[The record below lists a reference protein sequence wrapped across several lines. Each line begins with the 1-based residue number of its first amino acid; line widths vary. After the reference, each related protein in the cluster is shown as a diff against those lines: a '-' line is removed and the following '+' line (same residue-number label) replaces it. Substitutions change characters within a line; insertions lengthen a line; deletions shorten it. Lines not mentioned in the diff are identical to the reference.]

1 MASTYILGISAYYHD
16 SAASLLRDGEIV
28 AAAQEE
34 RFTRKKGDA
43 SFPARAVE
51 YCLRAGG
58 ITAADLAYVGFYDKP
73 LLKFERILDTYLGV
87 APRGFVSF
95 LKAAPVWLKDKLFMD
110 RQLRESL
117 GYEGDVL
124 YAEHHESHAASAFF
138 PSPFEEAAILTLDG
152 VGGWATASSGVGRGS
167 DVELWKEIHWPDSL
181 GLLYSAFTYY
191 TGFKVNSGEYK
202 VMGLA
207 PYGEPKYVDA
217 ILTELVHLREDG
229 SFTLNQE
236 YFNYL
241 TGLTMTNGAFDR
253 LFGGPPRVPET
264 KLTQREMDLARSVQV
279 VCEEVMLRMARTV
292 HRETGLDNLCL
303 AGGVALNCVG
313 NGRLLREGPFKRLWI
328 QPAAGDAGGAL
339 GVAELIWHRHCKQPR
354 QVMPGKDAMRGAYLG
369 PEYTPEEIEQYLRA
383 QGAAYARLERSALLE
398 RVAALLAEEKVV
410 GWFNGRMEFGPRALG
425 ARSILGD
432 PRSPRMQAQMNI
444 KIKFREG
451 FRPFAPSVLR
461 ERVSDYFELDCDSPY
476 MRTHIDHL
484 VVGPFLLDK
493 TAQPQWKE
501 TRDWRTEFQLD

>member
-1 MASTYILGISAYYHD
+1 MAQTHILGISAFYHD
-16 SAASLLRDGEIV
+16 SAACLLRDGEIV

-43 SFPARAVE
+43 SFPAHAVE

-58 ITAADLAYVGFYDKP
+58 ITTADLAFVGFYDKP

-87 APRGFVSF
+87 APRGFLSF
-95 LKAAPVWLKDKLFMD
+95 LKAAPVWLKEKLFMD

-117 GYEGDVL
+117 GYEGELL

-138 PSPFEEAAILTLDG
+138 PSPFDEAAILTMDG
-152 VGGWATASSGVGRGS
+152 VGEWATASYGVGRGS
-167 DVELWKEIHWPDSL
+167 DIELWNEIHWPDSL

-229 SFTLNQE
+229 SFTLNQS

-253 LFGGPPRVPET
+253 LFGGPPRVPES

-279 VCEEVMLRMARTV
+279 VCEEIMASTTSV
-292 HRETGLDNLCL
+292 SP
-303 AGGVALNCVG
+303 
-313 NGRLLREGPFKRLWI
+313 EGWP
-328 QPAAGDAGGAL
+328 
-339 GVAELIWHRHCKQPR
+339 
-354 QVMPGKDAMRGAYLG
+354 
-369 PEYTPEEIEQYLRA
+369 
-383 QGAAYARLERSALLE
+383 
-398 RVAALLAEEKVV
+398 
-410 GWFNGRMEFGPRALG
+410 
-425 ARSILGD
+425 
-432 PRSPRMQAQMNI
+432 
-444 KIKFREG
+444 
-451 FRPFAPSVLR
+451 
-461 ERVSDYFELDCDSPY
+461 
-476 MRTHIDHL
+476 
-484 VVGPFLLDK
+484 
-493 TAQPQWKE
+493 
-501 TRDWRTEFQLD
+501 